1 MSERRILL
9 IGVLFLVA
17 LVMIGLFIIDVMTE
31 NEILNETI
39 IGMLIGGSFGW
50 VGAYIAFY
58 TTMND
63 NDNGKS

>member
-9 IGVLFLVA
+9 IGVLVLVA
-17 LVMIGLFIIDVMTE
+17 LVMTGLFIIDVMTE